1 MSLNK
6 LVAKNV
12 RYIRILLSITQ
23 EELANEMNVNQS
35 FISAMESNGK
45 VISLNRLEKIAKIFG
60 VKPYILLKENLT
72 SEIINKILKE

>member
-1 MSLNK
+1 
-6 LVAKNV
+6 
-12 RYIRILLSITQ
+12 
-23 EELANEMNVNQS
+23 
-35 FISAMESNGK
+35 MESNGK